1 MANFRS
7 PRFYQN
13 KKIYQKKKERKGTVA
28 SKATPILAGVKK
40 GQNQD

>member
-13 KKIYQKKKERKGTVA
+13 KKIYQKKKRKGTVA

-40 GQNQD
+40 GQTQD

>member
-7 PRFYQN
+7 HRFYQN
-13 KKIYQKKKERKGTVA
+13 KKAYQKKRKGTVA
-28 SKATPILAGVKK
+28 SKATPILVGVKK

>member
-13 KKIYQKKKERKGTVA
+13 KKIYQKERKGTVA
-28 SKATPILAGVKK
+28 NKATPILAGVKK